1 MSRRCSCDVSRLSSI
16 AQRAT
21 TMPEHADRDVHEED
35 PAPVDVVGDQPTEQ
49 RADGER
55 HRRDAG
61 PDADRHPPLTRRER
75 RGDYPQRRRV
85 HDRRAEPLNRAGADQ
100 EVGARREAAGERR
113 QREDRQADDEQPAPA
128 EVVGELSAREHE
140 RRERQRIGDDDP
152 LELRLIGIE
161 RPLNGRQRDVHD
173 RVVEHDHEQPEGD
186 GHERPPLAILSRE
199 EVCRDSR
206 SHRRKLASTSLAV
219 QGPPTRLAADAPK
232 CWEPDAETL
241 ERANVVRLMRRHG
254 FDDYREL
261 VQRSIDEPEWFWAA
275 AVEDLGIEFAE
286 PWKQVLDSSRGPEW
300 TTWFVG
306 GKLNIAWN
314 CVHRWARERSAETAA
329 VFRGED
335 GARRELSFGELS
347 SQVTKLAEA
356 LVRLGVEP
364 GDRVAIY
371 LPMSP
376 EVAIASHACAH
387 IGAVQVPI
395 FSGFAAPAV
404 AQRLADSEAKVAIT
418 VESSLRRGREI
429 PMLASLEEARREA
442 PSLEHVVLAPFDE
455 LLADCPGELE
465 PLAVDSEH
473 PYLLTYTSG
482 TTGRPKGVLHVQ
494 GGFLVSIARE
504 VGYQADARPGDVIHF
519 ATDMGWIMGPWTV
532 VGGGAMGATIVYAEG
547 APDWPPDRL
556 WQLIDEERVSIL
568 GCSPTLIRALVPHG
582 EPEQDLSSLRIIVTT
597 GEPWNPDPYRWLF
610 EHIGGGRC
618 PIINCSG
625 GTEVGACFLSP
636 TPAIPIKECSVGVP
650 ATGMAMD
657 VVDDDGRSLAATG
670 EVGELVCRKPFPGMT
685 RGFWRDDERY
695 LETYWR
701 RFPGIW
707 THGDWASV
715 DEDGYWFLHGR
726 SDDTL
731 NVAGKRI
738 GPAEL
743 ESAAVAHPAVLEA
756 AAVGIPHDVKGEVA
770 WVFCVP
776 VPGEEGCESLALAVK
791 ALIAADLGKAFAP
804 ERIVFVPALPK
815 TRSAKIVR
823 RAVRAAALGD
833 DPGDMSSVEN
843 PEAVAEIA
851 RAL

>member
-1 MSRRCSCDVSRLSSI
+1 
-16 AQRAT
+16 
-21 TMPEHADRDVHEED
+21 
-35 PAPVDVVGDQPTEQ
+35 
-49 RADGER
+49 
-55 HRRDAG
+55 
-61 PDADRHPPLTRRER
+61 
-75 RGDYPQRRRV
+75 
-85 HDRRAEPLNRAGADQ
+85 
-100 EVGARREAAGERR
+100 
-113 QREDRQADDEQPAPA
+113 
-128 EVVGELSAREHE
+128 
-140 RRERQRIGDDDP
+140 
-152 LELRLIGIE
+152 
-161 RPLNGRQRDVHD
+161 
-173 RVVEHDHEQPEGD
+173 
-186 GHERPPLAILSRE
+186 
-199 EVCRDSR
+199 
-206 SHRRKLASTSLAV
+206 
-219 QGPPTRLAADAPK
+219 
-232 CWEPDAETL
+232 
-241 ERANVVRLMRRHG
+241 MRRHG
-254 FDDYREL
+254 IDDYREL
-261 VQRSIDEPEWFWAA
+261 VARSIEEPEWFWPAA
-275 AVEDLGIEFAE
+275 IEDMGIEFVE
-286 PWKQVLDSSRGPEW
+286 PWHEVVDASRGPEW
-300 TTWFVG
+300 ATWFVG

-314 CVHRWARERSAETAA
+314 CVHRWAAERADETAA

-335 GARRELSFGELS
+335 GARRELTFGEQS

-404 AQRLADSEAKVAIT
+404 AQRLTDSEAKVAIT

-429 PMLASLEEARREA
+429 PMRATLEEARREA

-504 VGYQADARPGDVIHF
+504 VCYQADARPGDVIHF

-547 APDWPPDRL
+547 APDWPADRL
-556 WQLIDEERVSIL
+556 WQIVEEERVSIL
-568 GCSPTLIRALVPHG
+568 GCSPTLIRALIPHG
-582 EPEQDLSSLRIIVTT
+582 EPAQDLSSLRIIVTT

-610 EHIGGGRC
+610 DKVGGGRC

-657 VVDDDGRSLAATG
+657 VVDDEGRSLVGTG

-695 LETYWR
+695 LDTYWR

-707 THGDWASV
+707 THGDWATV

-743 ESAAVAHPAVLEA
+743 ESAAVAHPAVSEA

-770 WVFCVP
+770 WVFCVL
-776 VPGEEGCESLALAVK
+776 VPGREGCESLALEVK
-791 ALIAADLGKAFAP
+791 SVIATELGKAFAP
-804 ERIVFVPALPK
+804 ERVVFVPALPK

-843 PEAVAEIA
+843 PDALAEIA